1 MQYQLLVH
9 HIKNILICIL
19 MKSYMSVYKSFIR
32 PHLDYCDVIYDQ
44 PNNESFCTQIE
55 RIQYKVPLAI
65 TGAIRGTSQ
74 IKLYKELGLEL

>member
-1 MQYQLLVH
+1 
-9 HIKNILICIL
+9 
-19 MKSYMSVYKSFIR
+19 MKSYMSVYKSFIT

-44 PNNESFCTQIE
+44 PNNESFCTRIE